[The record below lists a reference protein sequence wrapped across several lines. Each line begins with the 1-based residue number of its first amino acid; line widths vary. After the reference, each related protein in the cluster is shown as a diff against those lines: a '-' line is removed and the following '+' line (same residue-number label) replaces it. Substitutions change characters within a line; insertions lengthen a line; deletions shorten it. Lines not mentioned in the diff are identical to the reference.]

1 MDLSVYI
8 AELLNEH
15 GTISIP
21 KIGVFRQVRMR
32 GYYNA
37 NEGKLYPP
45 YFQTEFVQQ
54 PVEDDSLLQYLTSKS
69 KVSAS
74 SARYFMDKYL
84 QNILQ
89 QAEIGEVMLGKL
101 GWLSKEGEA
110 LSFRPATADETATA
124 AFGFEP
130 VSIKSEAVPPVQAPV
145 EQASVHVI
153 TQPVTDIEEEPVQP
167 NMQQLE
173 EPAPV
178 TAPLYSVE
186 KDGLVQ
192 KSSFEAGPVTANS
205 PLLRQHF
212 KTDNQQTA
220 TPAPASVAA
229 SKPVT
234 PAPAQ
239 QDAEIEPPAQV
250 AEEPVKPFYLKP
262 WFYGI
267 IVAAAAVAVFLYF
280 YQNSAPQEKPAVVA
294 KDTVPSPSMDSVVV
308 KTPPTTQPAVKDTT
322 AQPKAKAESVITAGN
337 KPMPASTE
345 FAPEVETPVAATSP
359 VLVNTNSYKF
369 VLMSGAFGNQEAAN
383 RVVARYKAIG
393 VPAAI
398 LKNVSRSKYV
408 KVTLGFFKTYAEG
421 QAAKVRLV
429 KLKHL
434 RSSDLYV
441 ETLRI
446 KKK

>member
-8 AELLNEH
+8 AELLNEN

-21 KIGVFRQVRMR
+21 KIGVFKQVRMR

-37 NEGKLYPP
+37 DEGKLYPP
-45 YFQTEFVQQ
+45 YFQTEFTQQ
-54 PVEDDSLLQYLTSKS
+54 PIEDDSLLQYLTSKS

-110 LSFRPATADETATA
+110 LSFRPSTAADTATA

-130 VSIKSEAVPPVQAPV
+130 VSIKPEAATAAPV
-145 EQASVHVI
+145 EEVAAPAA
-153 TQPVTDIEEEPVQP
+153 TQSAPLIEEPLQPTVQQP
-167 NMQQLE
+167 I

-192 KSSFEAGPVTANS
+192 KSSFEGGPVTANS
-205 PLLRQHF
+205 PLLRQHL
-212 KTDNQQTA
+212 KADNQQTA
-220 TPAPASVAA
+220 TPAPAPVAG
-229 SKPVT
+229 SKPAI
-234 PAPAQ
+234 PALVQQPA
-239 QDAEIEPPAQV
+239 ETVPPV
-250 AEEPVKPFYLKP
+250 PVVEEPVKPFYLKP

-267 IVAAAAVAVFLYF
+267 IVAVAAVAAFLYF
-280 YQNSAPQEKPAVVA
+280 YQNTAQQEKPSVVA
-294 KDTVPSPSMDSVVV
+294 KDTAPSPSMDSVVI
-308 KTPPTTQPAVKDTT
+308 KTPTVTQPAVKDTA
-322 AQPKAKAESVITAGN
+322 AQPKAKAESVVTAGN

-345 FAPEVETPVAATSP
+345 FAPEVETPAATTP
-359 VLVNTNSYKF
+359 VLVNTNNYKF

-383 RVVARYKAIG
+383 QVVARYKAIG

-441 ETLRI
+441 ETLRT